1 MILHVL
7 IAEQIFQSE
16 PAMRAALTDTA
27 GEDDF
32 AASIDSRKR
41 SLPPDQLLCDPKKD
55 VRKLRA
61 IH

>member
-7 IAEQIFQSE
+7 IAEQVFQSE

-27 GEDDF
+27 VGDAS

-41 SLPPDQLLCDPKKD
+41 SVLPEPTAVRPKKG
-55 VRKLRA
+55 VRKLRV